1 MRVLNEPMSLVLNPP
16 FKDLAPPVKRRHR
29 HARTAD
35 AREAITSGLAGFPV
49 RWLPL
54 GALLAIQ
61 AFLSYRLIRANTAFL
76 DEATYLSAGHQ
87 LLHAWI
93 HGGPNMA
100 YETYFSGAPVIYPV
114 IGALFDSVG
123 GLAAARLFS
132 LALMLATTV
141 FAYASARRL
150 GGTVAAWFSAAV
162 FVCLQGTQYLGAFA
176 TFDAMALFLIALA
189 SWIVIRSAFLAEHV
203 PVTVYWAAPV
213 LVFANATKYASALF
227 DPVVVV
233 IALLVVAARF
243 GWRAGLRCAGILA
256 ALTVALASALLAL
269 AGSGYWAGVTS
280 TTTNRSGSDATVH
293 LILADTFS
301 WIGAI
306 IVLSALGAVVLVIM
320 ALRGRITLP
329 YALLAVALFG
339 ATLLAPA
346 NQARIHTA
354 TSLSKHVNYGAWFGA
369 LLAGYFLSCVVGRGV
384 KRSWR
389 YLVALPVVALMLVA
403 GTTQAHKEFG
413 SWINTTSFIRGI
425 RPVVM
430 HSRGPVLMDDVSVPT
445 YYLGAGIDPTRWVST
460 FYFHYDQAPG
470 HPPLS
475 GIPAYTKAIH
485 QDYFTVIA
493 LDWGDERPIDG
504 AISKAITEN
513 HSYHFVGKYA
523 SYHSRIKSSY
533 VVWRLQT
540 TGGG

>member
-1 MRVLNEPMSLVLNPP
+1 
-16 FKDLAPPVKRRHR
+16 
-29 HARTAD
+29 
-35 AREAITSGLAGFPV
+35 
-49 RWLPL
+49 
-54 GALLAIQ
+54 
-61 AFLSYRLIRANTAFL
+61 
-76 DEATYLSAGHQ
+76 
-87 LLHAWI
+87 
-93 HGGPNMA
+93 
-100 YETYFSGAPVIYPV
+100 
-114 IGALFDSVG
+114 
-123 GLAAARLFS
+123 
-132 LALMLATTV
+132 
-141 FAYASARRL
+141 
-150 GGTVAAWFSAAV
+150 
-162 FVCLQGTQYLGAFA
+162 
-176 TFDAMALFLIALA
+176 
-189 SWIVIRSAFLAEHV
+189 
-203 PVTVYWAAPV
+203 
-213 LVFANATKYASALF
+213 
-227 DPVVVV
+227 
-233 IALLVVAARF
+233 
-243 GWRAGLRCAGILA
+243 
-256 ALTVALASALLAL
+256 
-269 AGSGYWAGVTS
+269 
-280 TTTNRSGSDATVH
+280 
-293 LILADTFS
+293 
-301 WIGAI
+301 
-306 IVLSALGAVVLVIM
+306 VIM
-320 ALRGRITLP
+320 ALRGRISLP

-493 LDWGDERPIDG
+493 LDWGDERSIDG